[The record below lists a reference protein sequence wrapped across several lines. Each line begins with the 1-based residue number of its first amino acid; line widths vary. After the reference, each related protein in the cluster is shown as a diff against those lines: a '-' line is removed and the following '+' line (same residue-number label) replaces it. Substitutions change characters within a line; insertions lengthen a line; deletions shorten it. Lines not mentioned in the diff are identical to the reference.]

1 MYLKRLSLTNFRNFA
16 RMDVEIP
23 EGAVLL
29 IGDNAQG
36 KTSFLEAI
44 YFLATFTSFHASS
57 DRQLI
62 NFLAGRE
69 PLAVGR
75 IIAEY
80 QKDKKN
86 YQLEMRI
93 IQENNGIYGSRRV
106 RKEVLLNGT
115 KRKLNELIG
124 HFNAVIFLPQM
135 LGIIEGSPSERRRY
149 INLTLAQVSPR
160 YTAAL
165 SSYDK
170 AINQRNALLKLL
182 NERGGD
188 LDQLEYWD
196 ENIASSGSI
205 LIYERIRA
213 LQEIESIAAMAHRGL
228 TRGEEILRIDYKP
241 AFDPIPQQPNQI
253 AFSIPAS
260 FDRSGF
266 SKEEIENGL
275 YEELQK
281 QREKEIARGQTTIGP
296 HRDEIRFLANGIDL
310 GTYGSRG
317 QVRTTVLSLKIAEVT
332 WMREKTGEWPVLL
345 LDEVLAELDPYRRSD
360 LLAILQESDQTL
372 LTTTDLDLFQEEF
385 VKNSTVWVIKQGTIT
400 KS

>member
-115 KRKLNELIG
+115 KRKLSELIG

>member
-115 KRKLNELIG
+115 KRKLSELIG

-296 HRDEIRFLANGIDL
+296 HRDEIRFLSNGIDL